1 MEQISLEDINLDII
15 PIKVLQDVDKR
26 ISDWRSMG
34 GKDSDLYIQ
43 QQLRY
48 LKRVDGKQRRGY
60 AHIFLNRRN
69 TDEYNR
75 NNSNHSSIDLYRICI
90 LHT

>member
-26 ISDWRSMG
+26 ISDWRSMR
-34 GKDSDLYIQ
+34 GKDSDPYIQ

-48 LKRVDGKQRRGY
+48 LRRVELM
-60 AHIFLNRRN
+60 A
-69 TDEYNR
+69 
-75 NNSNHSSIDLYRICI
+75 NNAADTLTYF
-90 LHT
+90 

>member
-1 MEQISLEDINLDII
+1 MLDKKTLYTCKVKRGVKKVEQISLEDINLDII

-48 LKRVDGKQRRGY
+48 LKRVELM
-60 AHIFLNRRN
+60 A
-69 TDEYNR
+69 
-75 NNSNHSSIDLYRICI
+75 NNAADTLTYF
-90 LHT
+90 